1 MDRESLRPDRLA
13 ATLTALAHASAAAN
27 ATEMFTPEQAQ
38 ARKTVKE
45 CERRL
50 APLPGRPRRRSRSS
64 VVTQWINE
72 VQRDKDAAQKK
83 LDALPAVTRKKGGA
97 PHRRPDPSDH

>member
-1 MDRESLRPDRLA
+1 MCRALDRWIAKAFAPGRPA

-27 ATEMFTPEQAQ
+27 AAETLTPEQAQ

-50 APLPGRPRRRSRSS
+50 ARH
-64 VVTQWINE
+64 Q
-72 VQRDKDAAQKK
+72 AA
-83 LDALPAVTRKKGGA
+83 LEARACVML
-97 PHRRPDPSDH
+97 